1 MGVDVDGFDGWY
13 LQLHPVLLSSLL
25 VVAGDPEEAREATDE
40 AFARAFERWPRV
52 RDMESPSGWVF
63 RTALNVVKRRARR
76 RSLEHRLLG
85 RLAPEVEAPLG
96 WSVEVLDSVRALPER
111 ERVAIALRYVA
122 DLSTAQIAEIMG
134 IAPGTVGSTLFA
146 GRQRMAIAL
155 GDDPADVA
163 VVELEEVCDGEA

>member
-1 MGVDVDGFDGWY
+1 MGVDVEGFDRWY

-25 VVAGDPEEAREATDE
+25 VVAGDPDEAREATDE

-52 RDMESPSGWVF
+52 KDMESPAGWVF

-76 RSLEHRLLG
+76 QSLERRLLG
-85 RLAPEVEAPLG
+85 RLAPEVEAPMG

-122 DLSTAQIAEIMG
+122 DLSTAQIAAVMG
-134 IAPGTVGSTLFA
+134 VAPGTVGSTLFA
-146 GRQRMAIAL
+146 GRRRMAMAL
-155 GDDPADVA
+155 GDDPADVD
-163 VVELEEVCDGEA
+163 VVELEEVFDGEA

>member
-1 MGVDVDGFDGWY
+1 MGVDVDGFDRWY

-25 VVAGDPEEAREATDE
+25 VAAGDPDEAREATDE

-52 RDMESPSGWVF
+52 RDMESPAGWVF

-76 RSLEHRLLG
+76 QSLERRLLG
-85 RLAPEVEAPLG
+85 RLAPEVEAPMG

-122 DLSTAQIAEIMG
+122 DLSTAQIAAVMG

-146 GRQRMAIAL
+146 GRRRMAMAL
-155 GDDPADVA
+155 GDDPADVD
-163 VVELEEVCDGEA
+163 VVELEEVFDGEA